1 MNETRNI
8 IASLEFGEKESQ
20 ICYYDRKEKNPVSL
34 AVKTGTTEYTF
45 PTRLSKRPKTN
56 IWHFGA
62 ESEYFSRYEGETLVE
77 DVLNLCMKGE
87 PVEIDGE
94 FHEVEELLE
103 VFLKGCLSML
113 GVGEPQRQIKILM
126 ITTPNLNRVFIRK
139 LQKVCRHL
147 NFANGQVL
155 IQDYNESF
163 YYYAMRTRH
172 DNANRSTGLFC
183 FDKNRV
189 HFRKLWIDTATKP
202 MIARV
207 EVGKSELLSENPKKR
222 DKRFTEMIEKC
233 CGEESYSN
241 LYLIGEGF
249 DKEWAVNSLTALC
262 KNQRRV
268 YYGNNLYVRGAC
280 FAALEKSEDKTLG
293 NYLYVGEALVKN
305 HITMNMNIQ
314 GKDQIYTVTE
324 GGKNWYETE
333 HTFELILDE
342 KEDLE
347 FTLQPMDGGKPFV
360 HTMKLKGLPKRPKK
374 ATRLRIQVIYESA
387 DCCVV
392 FVEDLGFGELF
403 PSSGLK
409 WTEKIRWQEAEHE

>member
-62 ESEYFSRYEGETLVE
+62 ESEYFSKYEGETLVE

-139 LQKVCRHL
+139 LQKVCRYL

-163 YYYAMRTRH
+163 YYYAMRTEVQ
-172 DNANRSTGLFC
+172 AYSAL
-183 FDKNRV
+183 
-189 HFRKLWIDTATKP
+189 TK
-202 MIARV
+202 
-207 EVGKSELLSENPKKR
+207 
-222 DKRFTEMIEKC
+222 TEC
-233 CGEESYSN
+233 T
-241 LYLIGEGF
+241 F
-249 DKEWAVNSLTALC
+249 
-262 KNQRRV
+262 
-268 YYGNNLYVRGAC
+268 GN
-280 FAALEKSEDKTLG
+280 
-293 NYLYVGEALVKN
+293 
-305 HITMNMNIQ
+305 
-314 GKDQIYTVTE
+314 
-324 GGKNWYETE
+324 
-333 HTFELILDE
+333 
-342 KEDLE
+342 
-347 FTLQPMDGGKPFV
+347 
-360 HTMKLKGLPKRPKK
+360 
-374 ATRLRIQVIYESA
+374 
-387 DCCVV
+387 
-392 FVEDLGFGELF
+392 
-403 PSSGLK
+403 SGL
-409 WTEKIRWQEAEHE
+409 IRQQNR

>member
-62 ESEYFSRYEGETLVE
+62 ESEYFSKYEGETLVE

-139 LQKVCRHL
+139 LQKVCRYL

-222 DKRFTEMIEKC
+222 DKRFAEMIEKC

-249 DKEWAVNSLTALC
+249 DKEWTESLFEYG
-262 KNQRRV
+262 QGRV
-268 YYGNNLYVRGAC
+268 TYNNLPPGEYVFRVSVAGNDRMWGAESK
-280 FAALEKSEDKTLG
+280 FVIVIHPPFWDTLAARILYAILVLFLLFGLMHLVNRRNHRRMIRMQQEEAQKKKERLSSLSINQQEPGNRSCEDK
-293 NYLYVGEALVKN
+293 
-305 HITMNMNIQ
+305 
-314 GKDQIYTVTE
+314 
-324 GGKNWYETE
+324 
-333 HTFELILDE
+333 
-342 KEDLE
+342 
-347 FTLQPMDGGKPFV
+347 
-360 HTMKLKGLPKRPKK
+360 
-374 ATRLRIQVIYESA
+374 S
-387 DCCVV
+387 
-392 FVEDLGFGELF
+392 
-403 PSSGLK
+403 
-409 WTEKIRWQEAEHE
+409 

>member
-62 ESEYFSRYEGETLVE
+62 ESEYFSKYEGEILVE

-94 FHEVEELLE
+94 VHEVEELLE

-155 IQDYNESF
+155 IQGLYMRVF
-163 YYYAMRTRH
+163 IIMQCVPAMIMQT
-172 DNANRSTGLFC
+172 
-183 FDKNRV
+183 
-189 HFRKLWIDTATKP
+189 
-202 MIARV
+202 
-207 EVGKSELLSENPKKR
+207 EVQAYSALIKTECIFEN
-222 DKRFTEMIEKC
+222 
-233 CGEESYSN
+233 
-241 LYLIGEGF
+241 
-249 DKEWAVNSLTALC
+249 
-262 KNQRRV
+262 
-268 YYGNNLYVRGAC
+268 
-280 FAALEKSEDKTLG
+280 
-293 NYLYVGEALVKN
+293 
-305 HITMNMNIQ
+305 
-314 GKDQIYTVTE
+314 
-324 GGKNWYETE
+324 
-333 HTFELILDE
+333 
-342 KEDLE
+342 
-347 FTLQPMDGGKPFV
+347 
-360 HTMKLKGLPKRPKK
+360 
-374 ATRLRIQVIYESA
+374 
-387 DCCVV
+387 
-392 FVEDLGFGELF
+392 
-403 PSSGLK
+403 SGL
-409 WTEKIRWQEAEHE
+409 IRQQTDDCKS

>member
-45 PTRLSKRPKTN
+45 PTRLSKRPKAD

-62 ESEYFSRYEGETLVE
+62 ESEYFSKYEGETLVE
-77 DVLNLCMKGE
+77 DLLTLCMKGE
-87 PVEIDGE
+87 PVEVDKE
-94 FHEVEELLE
+94 SYSVEKLLE

-113 GVGEPQRQIKILM
+113 GVAEPQRQIKVLM
-126 ITTPNLNRVFIRK
+126 ITTPKLNRILIRK
-139 LQKVCRHL
+139 LQKVCAHL

-183 FDKNRV
+183 FDEDEV
-189 HFRKLWIDTATKP
+189 FFRKLWIDTTTKP

-207 EVGKSELLSENPKKR
+207 KQGEPVKLPKEARAR
-222 DKRFTEMIEKC
+222 DKKFCKLIEDS

-241 LYLIGEGF
+241 LYLVGEGF
-249 DKEWAVNSLTALC
+249 DKEWASDSIAALC

-280 FAALEKSEDKTLG
+280 FAALEKSEDKILG
-293 NYLYVGEALVKN
+293 NYLYVGDALVKN
-305 HITMNMNIQ
+305 HITMNMNVQ
-314 GKDQIYTVTE
+314 GKDQVYTVAE
-324 GGKNWYETE
+324 GGKNWYETD

-342 KEDLE
+342 KQDLE
-347 FTLQPMDGGKPFV
+347 FSLQPLDGGKTIV

-374 ATRLRIQVIYESA
+374 ATRLRIQVMYESA
-387 DCCVV
+387 ECCVV
-392 FVEDLGFGELF
+392 SVQDLGFGELF
-403 PSSGLK
+403 PSSGMM
-409 WTEKIRWQEAEHE
+409 WTEKIRWQEAENE